1 MPSGPAGAVCG
12 VMGRFVPA
20 PARPAHQRLPGG
32 QRRGD
37 VEGVGQRPSRWA
49 RGGAGPAG
57 ALDMVK
63 LASVGLG
70 CCQAIYTGKAVEAGL
85 FACLYHPYPP
95 KGFAKQPA
103 PLALFQAWGAPRDIP
118 GFVGFRGGEPR
129 FIAMFLWCRARRLP
143 ESAPRCTLP
152 NGARK

>member
-1 MPSGPAGAVCG
+1 
-12 VMGRFVPA
+12 VPA
-20 PARPAHQRLPGG
+20 PARSTHQRLPGG

-70 CCQAIYTGKAVEAGL
+70 CCQAIYTGKAIEAGL

-103 PLALFQAWGAPRDIP
+103 PLALFQACRRGNP
-118 GFVGFRGGEPR
+118 RGGARVHWALWRQATKSEPR
-129 FIAMFLWCRARRLP
+129 FTDFH
-143 ESAPRCTLP
+143 T
-152 NGARK
+152 GKV